1 MPDFI
6 KGGASLGTFGA
17 NKYLRS
23 TVGMKFES
31 YTCAANAV
39 PLELLGDGSYS
50 RVLQPGTAIAKI
62 TSGPDS
68 GKVGPFRAAG
78 TADVWT
84 MTKTGTWS
92 AGTYTIAVT
101 YGGSTQTTGAI
112 AFDAAAA
119 TIQTAVQALS
129 NVGSGNMLVTGGP
142 MSTTATVF
150 TAAGNLVGPVT
161 VDVDFTLV
169 TGSTPGLGEVHT
181 TTGVAGA
188 LDGRQTAANLV
199 GLNDTFLPWQLN
211 NGDREIAVNY
221 MCTAVQGW
229 CFELNAAGARIALTN
244 TQADAMRSVKGMD
257 ITFK

>member
-1 MPDFI
+1 MPSFV
-6 KGGASLGTFGA
+6 KGGASAGTFGA

-31 YTCAANAV
+31 YTCAAAAV
-39 PLELLGDGSYS
+39 PTETFGDGSTGKC
-50 RVLQPGTAIAKI
+50 LQPGTAIASI
-62 TSGPDS
+62 TSGPDI
-68 GKVGPFRAAG
+68 GKVGPYQAAG

-101 YGGSTQTTGAI
+101 YGGTTKTTGAI
-112 AFDAAAA
+112 AFDATAA

-150 TAAGNLVGPVT
+150 TAAGNMTGPVT
-161 VDVDFTLV
+161 VDVDFALV

-181 TTGVAGA
+181 TTGVAGS
-188 LDGRQTAANLV
+188 LDGRGVLANLV

-211 NGDREIAVNY
+211 EGDREIAVLY
-221 MCTAVQGW
+221 IGTAVQGW
-229 CFELNAAGARIALTN
+229 CFELDASGARIALTN
-244 TQADAMRSVKGMD
+244 TRADGMRSVKGMD

>member
-1 MPDFI
+1 MPSFVR
-6 KGGASLGTFGA
+6 GGDSAGTFGP

-31 YTCAANAV
+31 YTCAAAAV
-39 PLELLGDGSYS
+39 PTETFGDGSTGKC
-50 RVLQPGTAIAKI
+50 LQPGTAMASI
-62 TSGPDS
+62 TAGPDI
-68 GKVGPFRAAG
+68 GKIGPYQAAG

-92 AGTYTIAVT
+92 AGTYTVSVT

-112 AFDAAAA
+112 AFDAVAA

-142 MSTTATVF
+142 QSTTAVVY
-150 TAAGNLVGPVT
+150 TAAGNLTGPVT
-161 VDVDFTLV
+161 VDLDITLV
-169 TGSTPGLGEVHT
+169 TGSTPGIGEVHT
-181 TTGVAGA
+181 TTGVAGS
-188 LDGRQTAANLV
+188 LDGRATLANLV

-211 NGDREIAVNY
+211 EGDREVAVNY
-221 MCTAVQGW
+221 ICTAVQGW
-229 CFELNAAGARIALTN
+229 CFELNAAGERIALTN
-244 TQADAMRSVKGMD
+244 TQADGMRGVKGMD